1 MSGEAVLE
9 IVGAGKSYRG
19 YSSMWW
25 RAAGWFTGKPS
36 HFLDNWV
43 LRDVSLA
50 VRRGEAVGIVG
61 RNGAGKSTLLKLV
74 AGTVA
79 PTEGTIVT
87 RGRVSAILELGMG
100 FNPEFSARDNARH
113 ACGLQGYSRA
123 AIDGIMPWIE
133 SFSDVGAYFDEPV
146 RTFSSGMTMRVAFA
160 VATALRPDILIV
172 DEALSVGDAA
182 FQRKSFRRIEEFL
195 AHGTSLLFVSHNTE
209 SVKRICDQVIW
220 LAGGRMMM
228 SGSSKEVAEA
238 YERDMLGAHPEPA
251 VRPTQSAFFDR
262 TMGSSIEVEYGD
274 KEATIFDVA
283 LVTEDGVEANT
294 LPQGLNFSVRY
305 KVRFRAGCR
314 DVHFGMMV
322 KTLEG
327 ICVYSTN
334 TALSHPTN
342 MYRDGDVVEVRFD
355 LANNLVPGLYYL
367 NCGVNRTTEA
377 GRPLLHRRVDVAV
390 FRICEPVPT
399 SETGIARLAA
409 RASVRLAET
418 QAAA

>member
-1 MSGEAVLE
+1 MSDDAILE
-9 IVGAGKSYRG
+9 IVGAGKSYRD
-19 YSSMWW
+19 YSSTWW

-36 HFLDNWV
+36 HFFDNWV
-43 LRDVSLA
+43 LRDISLA
-50 VRRGEAVGIVG
+50 LRRGEALGIVG

-79 PTEGTIVT
+79 PTEGTVVT

-123 AIDGIMPWIE
+123 AIDEVLPWIE
-133 SFSDVGAYFDEPV
+133 SFSDVGAYFDHPV
-146 RTFSSGMTMRVAFA
+146 RMFSSGMTMRVAFA
-160 VATALRPDILIV
+160 VATASRPDILIV

-182 FQRKSFRRIEEFL
+182 FQRKSFRRIEEFV
-195 AHGTSLLFVSHNTE
+195 AQGTSLLFVSHSAE
-209 SVKRICDQVIW
+209 SVKRICDRAIW

-228 SGSSKEVAEA
+228 SGSSKDVAEA
-238 YERDMLGAHPEPA
+238 YERDVLGARPDPA
-251 VRPTQSAFFDR
+251 PRPGPSAFLDT
-262 TMGSSIEVEYGD
+262 TMGSGMEVEYGD
-274 KEATIFDVA
+274 GQATIFDVA

-294 LPQGLNFSVRY
+294 LPQDVNFAIRY
-305 KVRFRAGCR
+305 KVRFRAACR

-334 TALSHPTN
+334 TAVSHPTN
-342 MYRDGDVVEVRFD
+342 VYHDGDVVDVRFE

-367 NCGVNRTTEA
+367 NCGVNRTTDT
-377 GRPLLHRRVDVAV
+377 GRSLLHRRVDVAV
-390 FRICEPVPT
+390 FRICEPVVT
-399 SETGIARLAA
+399 SETGIARLAG
-409 RASVRLAET
+409 RATVRLAET
-418 QAAA
+418 RAAA